1 MGLLNTT
8 ATAATFESA
17 DEAVTDVKTVVDA
30 GNGTITSVNAKTFVD
45 AVTTAVA
52 IPQANT
58 AVAIPRNHSV
68 GAVRRPIV
76 APIFEGLREA
86 FPVEYNT
93 LPQIICSNGNFV
105 CREDKKNLGDTVVFE
120 LQSFQDSFVVS
131 PNDDSAPTEVLRFS
145 NDGVVCNDEEGTLV
159 ADHLNWLHEN
169 GYPNASLK
177 QRAVV
182 VGMIE
187 ATAKGTDMV
196 DELVQFD
203 LSPKSRV
210 MWERFLSTTSFKLSK
225 GKLTEDKVL
234 RIKATTTIASSSG
247 GNDFTQAKFDLA

>member
-8 ATAATFESA
+8 ATAAFESA
-17 DEAVTDVKTVVDA
+17 DEVVTATVANSDVAV
-30 GNGTITSVNAKTFVD
+30 
-45 AVTTAVA
+45 VTTNAVA
-52 IPQANT
+52 NVSNT

-131 PNDDSAPTEVLRFS
+131 PNDDAAPTETLRFS

-210 MWERFLSTTSFKLSK
+210 MWERFLSTTTFKLAK

>member
-8 ATAATFESA
+8 ATAATPVAFESA
-17 DEAVTDVKTVVDA
+17 DEV
-30 GNGTITSVNAKTFVD
+30 
-45 AVTTAVA
+45 VTTTVANSNVAVVTAKAVA
-52 IPQANT
+52 NTTST

-76 APIFEGLREA
+76 APVFENLREA

-93 LPQIICSNGNFV
+93 LPQVICSNGNFV

-131 PNDDSAPTEVLRFS
+131 PNDDSAPTETLRFS

-210 MWERFLSTTSFKLSK
+210 MWERFLSTTTFKLAK

-234 RIKATTTIASSSG
+234 RIKATTIIATSSN
-247 GNDFTQAKFDLA
+247 NDSFTQAKFDLA